1 MVVNVNIINVNIINV
16 KRYRNRTIAGES
28 QNVHLAVKDKLKK
41 EGRSFELIPEDLDV
55 YKEALDLWLSP
66 NLEEVK
72 SVIDKMILYH
82 SVLVSDIDNEPEFG
96 DYTYGFYPYE
106 ILFLMHIRRK
116 LGLPVPDKFEDLLMN
131 TPEAKVVINE
141 PEPYP
146 EWDPLLRA
154 IDEFYRKNYP
164 NYIPNK
170 HGKLFE

>member
-1 MVVNVNIINVNIINV
+1 
-16 KRYRNRTIAGES
+16 
-28 QNVHLAVKDKLKK
+28 
-41 EGRSFELIPEDLDV
+41 
-55 YKEALDLWLSP
+55 
-66 NLEEVK
+66 
-72 SVIDKMILYH
+72 
-82 SVLVSDIDNEPEFG
+82 
-96 DYTYGFYPYE
+96 
-106 ILFLMHIRRK
+106 MHIRRK

>member
-1 MVVNVNIINVNIINV
+1 MVFVRVYL
-16 KRYRNRTIAGES
+16 RYRNRTIAGES

-96 DYTYGFYPYE
+96 DYTYGFIHMRYC
-106 ILFLMHIRRK
+106 F
-116 LGLPVPDKFEDLLMN
+116 
-131 TPEAKVVINE
+131 
-141 PEPYP
+141 
-146 EWDPLLRA
+146 
-154 IDEFYRKNYP
+154 
-164 NYIPNK
+164 
-170 HGKLFE
+170 